1 MKHVI
6 TFVFVCLALA
16 SCKESAPHGTAP
28 SSSPSPST
36 EAVAPAAACEHGVQK
51 DICARCNP
59 ALKPAFVAKNDWC
72 GEHDRP
78 ESQCAICHPDLAKK
92 GIK

>member
-1 MKHVI
+1 MKHI
-6 TFVFVCLALA
+6 IMFAFVCLSLSSLSA
-16 SCKESAPHGTAP
+16 CKEAAPHGAT
-28 SSSPSPST
+28 PST
-36 EAVAPAAACEHGVQK
+36 DTVAATAACEHGVQK

-72 GEHDRP
+72 GEHERP

>member
-1 MKHVI
+1 VKHVI
-6 TFVFVCLALA
+6 TFVFVCSFLALS
-16 SCKESAPHGTAP
+16 SCKQEAPAAHGTTPPA
-28 SSSPSPST
+28 ST
-36 EAVAPAAACEHGVQK
+36 DVAAVAAACEHGVQK

-78 ESQCAICHPDLAKK
+78 ESQCVICHPDLAKK